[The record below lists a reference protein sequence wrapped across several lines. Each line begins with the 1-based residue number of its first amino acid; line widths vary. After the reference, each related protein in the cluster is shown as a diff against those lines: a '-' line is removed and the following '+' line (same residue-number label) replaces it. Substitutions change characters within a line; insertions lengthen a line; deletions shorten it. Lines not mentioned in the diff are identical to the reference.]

1 MHRFFTHR
9 RFVIT
14 FYVSDGTIKV
24 QEPPIRNSGFVGG
37 VFLSR
42 RAVKTPAGEPL

>member
-24 QEPPIRNSGFVGG
+24 QEPP
-37 VFLSR
+37 
-42 RAVKTPAGEPL
+42 